1 MKMSTALTALR
12 KLLGPKAAIRD
23 NRRPSSPEQRDA
35 ADAARRATALKRAAA
50 LAAVE
55 ARKEAVLSADAEYQ
69 RLRQEFHAARAA
81 HESLPHAEYR
91 YVCGVASALFF
102 TVKAEA
108 DNLEELIEK
117 VRAQKG

>member
-1 MKMSTALTALR
+1 MKMTTAVTELR

-23 NRRPSSPEQRDA
+23 HRRPSSPEQRDA
-35 ADAARRATALKRAAA
+35 ADAARRAAKEKRDAT

-55 ARKEAVLSADAEYQ
+55 ARKEAILSADAEYQ

-81 HESLPHAEYR
+81 HESLPHPEYR
-91 YVCGVASALFF
+91 YHCGVASTLFF
-102 TVKAEA
+102 HVEAQA